1 MLNKHLIK
9 EIKPYKKKFVLLFML
24 SITNAVCTISIAYAL
39 MKIINGVF
47 LADMNLK
54 EAAPFFAMLLFLM
67 FAKAFVRWQNQLT
80 AHDISLSIQQKLR
93 NRLLNHIVTAGPGEM
108 SQEKT
113 GGLVTLFTNGIEGL
127 DDYFTKFL
135 PQVITV
141 GIIPPLILVA
151 VLPMD
156 WISALLFCLTAPLIP
171 LFMML
176 IGRLAGNA
184 NAKQWKTLSTL
195 SIHFL
200 ELLEG
205 LTTLKIFNQSINQIK
220 EVTRLSNDFRDAT
233 LKVLRLAFLSSF
245 VLELISTLSIALI
258 AIGIGLRLLQGNL
271 AFETAF
277 LVLLLAPEF
286 YQPLRQ
292 SGAAFHAAMTA
303 TTAAD
308 QIYRILKKPLN
319 IPHTNLQRI
328 EKTTVP
334 FSIQFE
340 DISFRYQQER
350 EIALRGLTFLI
361 EAGKHIAIVGGSGAG
376 KSTIFQLLLQLVQ
389 PQKGEIKINDLSL
402 CSIDPV
408 YWRSRIAYV
417 PQMPHIFSA
426 SVFDNIVLGNTV
438 ADEND
443 VIAAAKAAAIHEFIL
458 TLPETYQTKLGDG
471 GQPLSGGQMRRI
483 AIARAFLQDA
493 PLILLDEMTTGLD
506 TKTEKIIAQ
515 SVADLTYKKTVLTI
529 AHRLDSVK
537 NADKILVIEKGR
549 LVEIG
554 THAELLQKGGRY
566 FTMTAADRRNL

>member
-1 MLNKHLIK
+1 MLNKDLIK

-24 SITNAVCTISIAYAL
+24 SITTAVCTISIAYAL

-67 FAKAFVRWQNQLT
+67 FAKAFVHWGNQLT
-80 AHDISLSIQQKLR
+80 AFDISLSIRQNLR
-93 NRLLNHIVTAGPGEM
+93 NRLLERIITVSPVEM
-108 SQEKT
+108 STEKT
-113 GGLVTLFTNGIEGL
+113 GDLVTLFTNGIDGL

-135 PQVITV
+135 PQIVTV
-141 GIIPPLILVA
+141 AVIPPLLLVA

-156 WISALLFCLTAPLIP
+156 WISALLFFLTAPLIP
-171 LFMML
+171 IFMIL

-184 NAKQWKTLSTL
+184 NVKQWKTLSTL

-258 AIGIGLRLLQGNL
+258 AIGIGLRLLHGNIS
-271 AFETAF
+271 FETAF

-303 TTAAD
+303 TAAAD
-308 QIYRILKKPLN
+308 NIYRILDKPL
-319 IPHTNLQRI
+319 HESASQLQRI
-328 EKTTVP
+328 QQTTVP
-334 FSIQFE
+334 FAIQFQ
-340 DISFRYQQER
+340 DISFRYQQDR
-350 EIALRGLTFLI
+350 EIALRGLTFSI
-361 EAGKHIAIVGGSGAG
+361 EAGKHIAIVGSSGAG
-376 KSTIFQLLLQLVQ
+376 KSTIFQLLLQLIQ
-389 PQKGEIKINDLSL
+389 PQKGEIKINDLPLS
-402 CSIDPV
+402 SIDPV

-426 SVFDNIVLGNTV
+426 SVLDNILLGNTA
-438 ADEND
+438 ADEKD
-443 VIAAAKAAAIHEFIL
+443 IIAAAKAASIHEFIL
-458 TLPETYQTKLGDG
+458 TLPEAYQTKLGDG
-471 GQPLSGGQMRRI
+471 GQPISGGQMRRI

-506 TKTEKIIAQ
+506 TKTEQIIAK
-515 SVADLTYKKTVLTI
+515 SLADLTYKKTVLTI

-549 LVEIG
+549 LVESG
-554 THAELLQKGGRY
+554 THDELLQKGGLY

>member
-1 MLNKHLIK
+1 MLNKDLIK

-24 SITNAVCTISIAYAL
+24 SITTAVCTISIAYAL

-67 FAKAFVRWQNQLT
+67 FAKALVRWGNQLT
-80 AHDISLSIQQKLR
+80 AFDISLSIRQNLR
-93 NRLLNHIVTAGPGEM
+93 NRLLEHIFTVSPVEM
-108 SQEKT
+108 SPEKT
-113 GGLVTLFTNGIEGL
+113 GDLVTLFTSGIAGL

-135 PQVITV
+135 PQIVTV
-141 GIIPPLILVA
+141 AVIPPLLLVA

-156 WISALLFCLTAPLIP
+156 WISALLFFLTAPLIP

-184 NAKQWKTLSTL
+184 NVKQWKTLSTL

-258 AIGIGLRLLQGNL
+258 AIGIGLRLLQGNIS
-271 AFETAF
+271 FETAF

-303 TTAAD
+303 TAAAD
-308 QIYRILKKPLN
+308 NIYRILDKPLHAS
-319 IPHTNLQRI
+319 PSPLQRI
-328 EKTTVP
+328 QQTMVP
-334 FSIQFE
+334 FAIQFQ
-340 DISFRYQQER
+340 DISFRYQQDR
-350 EIALRGLTFLI
+350 EIALRGLTFSI
-361 EAGKHIAIVGGSGAG
+361 EAGKHIAIVGSSGAG

-389 PQKGEIKINDLSL
+389 PQKGEIKINDLPLS
-402 CSIDPV
+402 SIDPV
-408 YWRSRIAYV
+408 SWRSRIAYV

-426 SVFDNIVLGNTV
+426 SVLENIALANTT
-438 ADEND
+438 ANKND
-443 VIAAAKAAAIHEFIL
+443 IIAAAKAASIHEFIL
-458 TLPETYQTKLGDG
+458 TLPSGYQTKLGDG
-471 GQPLSGGQMRRI
+471 GQQISGGQMRRI
-483 AIARAFLQDA
+483 AIARAFLQNA

-506 TKTEKIIAQ
+506 TKTEQIIAK
-515 SVADLTYKKTVLTI
+515 SVAELTYKKTVLTI

-537 NADKILVIEKGR
+537 NADKIFVIEKGR
-549 LVEIG
+549 LVESG
-554 THAELLQKGGRY
+554 THTELLQKGGLY

>member
-1 MLNKHLIK
+1 MLNKDLIK

-24 SITNAVCTISIAYAL
+24 SITTAVCTISIAYAL

-67 FAKAFVRWQNQLT
+67 FAKALVRWGNQLT
-80 AHDISLSIQQKLR
+80 AFDISLSVRQNLR
-93 NRLLNHIVTAGPGEM
+93 NRLLEHILTVSPVEM
-108 SQEKT
+108 SPEKT
-113 GGLVTLFTNGIEGL
+113 GDLVTLFTSGIAGL

-135 PQVITV
+135 PQIVTVAVI
-141 GIIPPLILVA
+141 PLLLLAA

-156 WISALLFCLTAPLIP
+156 WISALLFFLTAPLIP
-171 LFMML
+171 IFMML

-184 NAKQWKTLSTL
+184 NVKQWKTLSTL

-258 AIGIGLRLLQGNL
+258 AIGIGLRLLQGNIS
-271 AFETAF
+271 FETAF

-303 TTAAD
+303 TAAAD
-308 QIYRILKKPLN
+308 NIYRILDKPLHES
-319 IPHTNLQRI
+319 PSHLQRI
-328 EKTTVP
+328 QQTTVP
-334 FSIQFE
+334 FSIQFQ
-340 DISFRYQQER
+340 DISFRYQQDR
-350 EIALRGLTFLI
+350 EIALCGLTFSI
-361 EAGKHIAIVGGSGAG
+361 EAGKHIAIVGSSGAG
-376 KSTIFQLLLQLVQ
+376 KSTLFQLLLQLVQ
-389 PQKGEIKINDLSL
+389 PQKGEIKINDLPLS
-402 CSIDPV
+402 SIDPI

-426 SVFDNIVLGNTV
+426 SVLENIALANTT
-438 ADEND
+438 ANKND
-443 VIAAAKAAAIHEFIL
+443 IIAAAKAASIHEFIL
-458 TLPETYQTKLGDG
+458 SLPSGYQTKLGDG
-471 GQPLSGGQMRRI
+471 GQQISGGQMRRI
-483 AIARAFLQDA
+483 AIARAFLQNA

-506 TKTEKIIAQ
+506 TKTEQIIAK
-515 SVADLTYKKTVLTI
+515 SVAKLTYKKTVLTI

-537 NADKILVIEKGR
+537 NADQILVIEKGR
-549 LVEIG
+549 LIENG
-554 THAELLQKGGRY
+554 THAELLQKGGLY
-566 FTMTAADRRNL
+566 FTMTTADRRNL

>member
-1 MLNKHLIK
+1 MLNKDLIK

-24 SITNAVCTISIAYAL
+24 SITTAVCTISIAYAL

-67 FAKAFVRWQNQLT
+67 FVKAFVHWGNQLT
-80 AHDISLSIQQKLR
+80 AFDISLSIRQNLR
-93 NRLLNHIVTAGPGEM
+93 NRLLERIITVSPVEM
-108 SQEKT
+108 STEKT
-113 GGLVTLFTNGIEGL
+113 GDLVTLFTNGIDGL

-135 PQVITV
+135 PQIVTV
-141 GIIPPLILVA
+141 AVIPPLLLVA

-156 WISALLFCLTAPLIP
+156 WISALLFFLTAPLIP

-184 NAKQWKTLSTL
+184 NVKQWKTLSTL

-258 AIGIGLRLLQGNL
+258 AIGIGLRLLHGNIS
-271 AFETAF
+271 FETAF

-303 TTAAD
+303 TAAAD
-308 QIYRILKKPLN
+308 NIYRILDKPL
-319 IPHTNLQRI
+319 HESASQLQRI
-328 EKTTVP
+328 QQTTVP
-334 FSIQFE
+334 FAIQFQ
-340 DISFRYQQER
+340 DISFRYQQDR
-350 EIALRGLTFLI
+350 EIALRGLTFSI
-361 EAGKHIAIVGGSGAG
+361 EAGKHIAIVGSSGAG
-376 KSTIFQLLLQLVQ
+376 KSTIFQLLLQLIQ
-389 PQKGEIKINDLSL
+389 PQKGEIKINDLPLS
-402 CSIDPV
+402 SIDPV

-426 SVFDNIVLGNTV
+426 SVLDNILLGNTA
-438 ADEND
+438 ADEKD
-443 VIAAAKAAAIHEFIL
+443 IIAAAKAASIHEFIL
-458 TLPETYQTKLGDG
+458 TLPEAYQTKLGDG
-471 GQPLSGGQMRRI
+471 GQPISGGQMRRI

-506 TKTEKIIAQ
+506 TKTEQIIAK
-515 SVADLTYKKTVLTI
+515 SLADLTYKKTVLTI

-549 LVEIG
+549 LVESG
-554 THAELLQKGGRY
+554 THDELLQKGGLY